1 MNAPAAVTGTATGTG
16 TATTGRFTGE
26 AWIAFIACTFIWGS
40 TWFVIR
46 TQLGEVPASWSVT
59 WRFALAAAVMFAL
72 CMVRGE
78 TLRLSLRQHGFA
90 LAVAF
95 SQFVLNFNLVYRS
108 EQYLP
113 SGLVSLTF
121 AFLLV
126 TNTAL
131 SVLFLGVRVSARFI
145 IGSLIGLAG
154 VALLFAPD
162 LASPASGNV
171 GLGLGLAFG
180 GVISASIANVMQ
192 ASATGR
198 AMPLAPGLAWA
209 MAWGALIDGAVAWVV
224 AGPPVISL
232 APGYLAGL
240 AYLGIAA
247 SAVAFSL
254 YYRLIRIVG
263 AGAAA
268 WNGVVVPV
276 VALAIS
282 TALEGF
288 EWTWTAVAGVALAL
302 VGLGIALKAKA
313 AG

>member
-1 MNAPAAVTGTATGTG
+1 VSPPAADH
-16 TATTGRFTGE
+16 GRFTGE
-26 AWIAFIACTFIWGS
+26 AWFAFIACTFIWGS

-46 TQLGEVPASWSVT
+46 TQLGEVPPGWSVT
-59 WRFALAAAVMFAL
+59 WRFTLAAAVMFTL
-72 CMVRGE
+72 CRVRRE
-78 TLRLSLRQHGFA
+78 SLRLTVRQHGFA
-90 LAVAF
+90 LVVAVT
-95 SQFVLNFNLVYRS
+95 QFVLNFNLVYRS
-108 EQYLP
+108 EQYLA

-131 SVLFLGVRVSARFI
+131 SALFLGAAVSGRFM

-162 LASPASGNV
+162 LMAPGGGQM
-171 GLGLGLAFG
+171 GLGLALAFG
-180 GVISASIANVMQ
+180 GVLAASIANVLQ
-192 ASATGR
+192 ASPAGR

-209 MAWGALIDGAVAWVV
+209 MAWGALMDGTLAW
-224 AGPPVISL
+224 ATSGPPVISL

-282 TALEGF
+282 TMLEGF
-288 EWTWTAVAGVALAL
+288 QWTGSAVAGVLLAL
-302 VGLGIALKAKA
+302 LGLGIALKARPA
-313 AG
+313 

>member
-1 MNAPAAVTGTATGTG
+1 MSQPAATG
-16 TATTGRFTGE
+16 GRFTGE
-26 AWIAFIACTFIWGS
+26 AWFAFIACTVIWGS

-46 TQLGEVPASWSVT
+46 TQLGEVPPSWSVT
-59 WRFALAAAVMFAL
+59 WRFALAASVMFGL
-72 CMVRGE
+72 CLWRGDS
-78 TLRLSLRQHGFA
+78 LRLTPRQHGFA
-90 LAVAF
+90 LLVAV

-108 EQYLP
+108 EQYLA

-131 SVLFLGVRVSARFI
+131 SVLFLGARVSGRFI
-145 IGSLIGLAG
+145 LGSMVGLAG

-162 LASPASGNV
+162 LLAPGGNRA
-171 GLGLGLAFG
+171 GLGLALAFG
-180 GVISASIANVMQ
+180 GVLSASVANVMQ

-209 MAWGALIDGAVAWVV
+209 MAWGALMDAALALVV
-224 AGPPVISL
+224 AGPPVIALTPS
-232 APGYLAGL
+232 YLAGL
-240 AYLGIAA
+240 AYLGVAA

-254 YYRLIRIVG
+254 YYRLIRAVG
-263 AGAAA
+263 PGAAA

-288 EWTWTAVAGVALAL
+288 RWTGTAVAGVCLAL
-302 VGLGIALKAKA
+302 IGLAIALWAKGQGEGQGA
-313 AG
+313 